1 MCTIKKISIATPL
14 CFLYFIFCGN
24 LKAGDHLTAVADSS
38 ASKKSDTGMIRA
50 RRITNREF
58 NAVFEQNLSVSSAGQ
73 EFFAPQKTLLVADLS
88 PNFVLINTPKLP
100 FFFVADARVNLRLF
114 ASHGDPVKSPSYMP
128 GGTLYFRT
136 NRDYYLPQFISVSYT
151 HHSNGIEGPTSN
163 PNGTINTDSGK
174 FTTNYYT
181 ITYHAGKRRDIDNLI
196 ITRYDALGV
205 ELHAYFI
212 GLGYTY
218 PLKNKYGFVRI
229 DGNWLYNIARAN
241 SDPVDHEKK
250 VYANWQRFDFQFTY
264 IADKIYDYST
274 FDVKKRLN
282 VSLKYYYQFPFMQ
295 NVSFLAGVGYR
306 GQDEY
311 NIFFQNS
318 YAYAT
323 LGIAASLSFDMHPKE

>member
-1 MCTIKKISIATPL
+1 MNKKIVFFIL
-14 CFLYFIFCGN
+14 FYFIH
-24 LKAGDHLTAVADSS
+24 LLPAGASSVKNYFRAVADTP
-38 ASKKSDTGMIRA
+38 AIKKADSVSVKV

-58 NAVFEQNLSVSSAGQ
+58 NAIFEQNLTLSSAGQ
-73 EFFAPQKTLLVADLS
+73 EFFAPKKTLLVADLS

-100 FFFVADARVNLRLF
+100 FLLVADARVNLRLL
-114 ASHGDPVKSPSYMP
+114 ASHGDPVKSPGYMP

-136 NRDYYLPQFISVSYT
+136 NRDYYKPRFISVSYT

-163 PNGTINTDSGK
+163 ANGSINTDSGK
-174 FTTNYYT
+174 FTTNFYT
-181 ITYHAGKRRDIDNLI
+181 ITYHTGKRTDRDNLI
-196 ITRYDALGV
+196 ITRYNALGI
-205 ELHAYFI
+205 ELHAYLI

-229 DGNWLYNIARAN
+229 NGNWLYNIARAN
-241 SDPVDHEKK
+241 SDAVDPEKK
-250 VYANWQRFDFQFTY
+250 IYNNWQRFDFQFTY

-274 FDVKKRLN
+274 LDLKKRLN
-282 VSLKYYYQFPFMQ
+282 VSLKYYYKFPFMQ
-295 NVSFLAGVGYR
+295 NVSLLAGIGYR

-323 LGIAASLSFDMHPKE
+323 LGIAAGLSFDMHPK